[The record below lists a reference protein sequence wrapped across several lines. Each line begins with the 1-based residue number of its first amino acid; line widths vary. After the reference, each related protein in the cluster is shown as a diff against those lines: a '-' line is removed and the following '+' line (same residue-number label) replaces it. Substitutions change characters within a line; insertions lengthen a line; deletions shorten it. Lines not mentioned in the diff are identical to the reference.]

1 MASKH
6 TTAIDPVPD
15 QDAIELLMA
24 DHQRV
29 ARLFAEFDALKEGG
43 TDEAKA
49 ALVAQ
54 ICQEL
59 TVHTAIEEEI
69 FYPAVRKAIEDDDL
83 MDEALVEHAGAKEL
97 IAQLQAADPN
107 DDLYDAKV
115 TVLGE
120 QIDHHV
126 AEEEGSMFPQAKGSG
141 IDTMSLGAALLERKA
156 ELLANPSTPPSM
168 TTGVNGDEEAS
179 PGQHDPEPLKP
190 RRASAPPKRHRRPVV
205 KKNASTKKASQNAR

>member
-1 MASKH
+1 MASQNDTLLEE
-6 TTAIDPVPD
+6 TTG

-24 DHQRV
+24 DHHRV
-29 ARLFAEFDALKEGG
+29 AKLFAEFATLKDDGS
-43 TDEAKA
+43 DEEKS

-59 TVHTAIEEEI
+59 TVHTAIEEEL
-69 FYPAVRKAIEDDDL
+69 FYPAVRKAIDDDDL

-97 IAQLQAADPN
+97 IAQLRTAHPD

-126 AEEEGSMFPQAKGSG
+126 EEEEGSMFAQAKGSG
-141 IDTMSLGAALLERKA
+141 VDTLSLGVALLKRKA
-156 ELLANPSTPPSM
+156 ELVANAHVPPV
-168 TTGVNGDEEAS
+168 TRRLKGDDAS
-179 PGQHDPEPLKP
+179 DPRNDQESSNPP
-190 RRASAPPKRHRRPVV
+190 ISATRPKRHPRPATTHR
-205 KKNASTKKASQNAR
+205 ASKKASHKAH